1 MKSRTGS
8 NPEFLTTIQT
18 KNEPLHLKNRRSQ
31 CGGGHRQ
38 DLRPF
43 VSYINVITINCYVFQ
58 NICVIYKRYY
68 LISTT
73 YSSIDSSLVEFLEE
87 TYKCAQF
94 PEPQQ

>member
-1 MKSRTGS
+1 MLRNTMKSRTGS
-8 NPEFLTTIQT
+8 NPEFLTTIKT

-58 NICVIYKRYY
+58 H
-68 LISTT
+68 ISTT
-73 YSSIDSSLVEFLEE
+73 YSSIHSSLVEFLEE
-87 TYKCAQF
+87 TY
-94 PEPQQ
+94 

>member
-1 MKSRTGS
+1 MLRNTMKSRTGS

-58 NICVIYKRYY
+58 H
-68 LISTT
+68 ISTT
-73 YSSIDSSLVEFLEE
+73 YSSIHSSLVEFLEE
-87 TYKCAQF
+87 TY
-94 PEPQQ
+94 